1 MKNVIVA
8 QISVK
13 KEFNTEFLDFAEIM
27 VAKSNNEDG
36 CITYRLNK
44 DVYNDSEYIFYEE
57 YINKEAIDFHNT
69 SSHFIDFINKISPML
84 LKEPIINIY

>member
-13 KEFNTEFLDFAEIM
+13 KEFNTEFLNFAEIM
-27 VAKSNNEDG
+27 VTKSNNENG
-36 CITYRLNK
+36 CITYRLNR
-44 DVYNDSEYIFYEE
+44 DVYNDTEYIFYEE
-57 YINKEAIDFHNT
+57 YVNKKAIDFHNT
-69 SSHFIDFINKISPML
+69 SSHFSDFINKISSML